1 MESSTR
7 KGVLA
12 FAKPRERLMS
22 ERPMKILVLGVRGIP
37 NVQGG
42 VETHAEQLYPRLS
55 ALGCDIEVIVRTPF
69 VPRSQRTFGPLRL
82 TRIWSPTTS
91 GLEAFVHSLL
101 GVLYATFKR
110 PDVLHIH
117 AIGPA
122 IVTPIA
128 RLFGLRVV
136 VTHHG
141 PDYDRAKWGRL
152 ARWVLRKG
160 EQWGMRYASARIAI
174 SNVIADSIRSHDGHD
189 SYVIPNGAV
198 RSERVC
204 ADESVRAFGLRPG
217 RYFLQVS
224 RIVPEKRQLDL
235 IGAFRDTNL
244 DGWKLA
250 LVGGLDETEYS
261 QRLRAAAQTSDVV
274 LTGFLSGTPLRQ
286 IYSHAAGFVLPS
298 SHEGLPIALLE
309 ALSFGLPVI
318 ASDIP
323 ANLEVGL
330 EPGQY
335 FPLGDKSA
343 LADRLRILATADSDN
358 SARIARQAWVTE
370 KYDWDRIAAATLGVY
385 HKVMKPD

>member
-1 MESSTR
+1 
-7 KGVLA
+7 
-12 FAKPRERLMS
+12 
-22 ERPMKILVLGVRGIP
+22 MKILVLGIRGIP

-55 ALGCDIEVIVRTPF
+55 ALGCDIEVIVRAPF
-69 VPRSQRTFGPLRL
+69 VPRSQRAFGSLRL

-101 GVLYATFKR
+101 GALYAAFRR

-141 PDYDRAKWGRL
+141 PDYERAKWGPF
-152 ARWVLRKG
+152 ARWILREG
-160 EQWGMRYASARIAI
+160 ERWGMRCSSARIAI
-174 SNVIADSIRSHDGHD
+174 SKVIADSIRSNDGRD

-198 RSERVC
+198 RNERLRTE
-204 ADESVRAFGLRPG
+204 ESVRAFGLHPG
-217 RYFLQVS
+217 RYFLQVG
-224 RIVPEKRQLDL
+224 RMVPEKRQLDL
-235 IGAFRDTNL
+235 IGAFRDAKL

-250 LVGGLDETEYS
+250 LVGGLDDTEYS
-261 QRLRAAAQTSDVV
+261 KRLRAAAQTDDVV
-274 LTGFLSGTPLRQ
+274 LTGFLSGTPLRE

-309 ALSFGLPVI
+309 ALSFGLPVV

-323 ANLEVGL
+323 AHLEVGL

-335 FPLGDKSA
+335 FPLGDRFA
-343 LADRLRILATADSDN
+343 LAKRLRTLATADSDD
-358 SARIARQAWVTE
+358 SARTARQVWVTE
-370 KYDWDRIAAATLGVY
+370 KYDWDRIAGATLGVY
-385 HKVMKPD
+385 RKVMKPD